1 MEFYMTD
8 IPGSANAKQIR
19 AGLGTVLKRYFIY
32 AFDLRHWHSKKIRG
46 IQEGFFTIH
55 DAAIGE
61 EILRRHQTP
70 DGRRVLR
77 GTKYIWVPGRAASPI
92 IIAGSAITIRRSNKP
107 LVSSHVV
114 LALQDENEK
123 IAKNIANR
131 QPADKKPYKTP
142 FAFQGFECGV
152 WVTDPRNSELP
163 TFSSFYRSLR
173 PGNFR
178 MTRQAIQ
185 IELFKMPEPLGSPIV
200 QYMLC
205 PSITIRSSIISKEPS
220 GTYFIVTL
228 SWSPKLYDKI
238 EPLPSPTIPINGYGI
253 PFFLPPPPP
262 PRRVN
267 KSRVPSLDE
276 RHAKIVPYCFVY
288 RFKLK
293 EAHESIRLTTVG
305 SLPGF
310 QPIES
315 LKIFYQLAAYDFQQ
329 SMSSL
334 DDQLAGLPF
343 DIAFQMHSLVLK
355 GVLLPH
361 RVKELLGVVRRA
373 IRTTYNR
380 ASTELE
386 INRDST
392 GISQNPNTYANQ
404 VVASV
409 FKSWAGSWE
418 PQLPTDNPQTWLSEN
433 IQNDFLEALEKK
445 QLSQEYMLRMKFYRK
460 ENQVLIHRMSI
471 TPTGMFPGGP
481 NLEPKNRVLREYHN
495 YLDHFLRVSLV
506 DEDGGDL
513 RFESGVDGKY
523 IYDGRFIP
531 FLMPDSK
538 LLRIAGRTFT
548 FLGFSQS
555 SLRSH
560 TAWFMAPVTTQT
572 RRVIKVEDVI
582 ERLGNFKDIKIPGK
596 CAARIGQAFTDTV
609 ANIKIDD
616 FMIFHREDITNRGPD
631 GKTYTF
637 SDGCGVISRPLLERI
652 WKKGDFNTEPKPTV
666 FQIRFQGAKGVVA
679 LDSRLR
685 EQAIYLYKSMVKFD
699 GLNNK
704 TFEIS
709 RSFTKPL
716 PFYLNRCI
724 IKILE
729 DRGVPIQNFMNLQ
742 TNALATLREQT
753 FTPDSAAY
761 FLDYQN
767 RCTQANIPFL
777 IRELKTLGWD
787 YKEDNFLRKVVE
799 FTMLSTLRDMK
810 YRARIQVDQ
819 GFTLVGVL
827 DETGYLREGEIYCPI
842 EREDGVREAHRGKVA
857 ICRNP
862 ALHPGDIQVVE
873 AIEVPYD
880 SPLRDLKNCV
890 VFSQRGVRDLPS
902 MLSGGDLD
910 GDIYHIWW
918 EPSLMP
924 RNIARPADFPAVQA
938 LNYDNEVTQA
948 DIGKFF
954 LDFMENDKL
963 GVISIAHMVLADQ
976 EPLGVGSAACLKCA
990 EMASQAVDF
999 PKTGVPVRMNELPRT
1014 SKIRPDFLAPGPGV
1028 KFIDGNPNLMT
1039 DEFGDELNEWLEFE
1053 LDQIDFSKAEDA
1065 DDPFRTGQD
1074 FLYYKSDKA
1083 LGHLFREIDEEKF
1096 IKSWEHNAARFER
1109 GPNDLIKKVQAYM
1122 VRFVPDLEAMYA
1134 WYNFADELRIS
1145 YENNIHE
1152 LSLNYAINRNNDP
1165 LEEVEVFIGCILGT
1179 ESHRQSR
1186 IVRDSAEEMRG
1197 EVTRLI
1203 SHVASTIRY
1212 GTEGHSAGRDG
1223 NYDGF
1228 TLERALACVQ
1238 TCFTAREDD
1247 VGGSSFGWIAAAIG
1261 LKELSKRGRERS
1273 LADSL
1278 ATMTLRN

>member
-1 MEFYMTD
+1 MTD
-8 IPGSANAKQIR
+8 IPGAASSKQIR
-19 AGLGTVLKRYFIY
+19 AALGSVLKKYFIY
-32 AFDLRHWHSKKIRG
+32 SFELRQWSSKKHRG
-46 IQEGFFTIH
+46 TQEGCFTIH
-55 DAAIGE
+55 DRAIGE
-61 EILRRHQTP
+61 EILRKHSTP
-70 DGRRVLR
+70 EPRTVLR
-77 GTKYIWVPGRAASPI
+77 GTKYIRIFGRAQTPV
-92 IIAGSAITIRRSNKP
+92 IIAGSAITIKRSNRKTP
-107 LVSSHVV
+107 IPQHVIH
-114 LALQDENEK
+114 ALQDDNEK
-123 IAKNIANR
+123 IAKNMANR
-131 QPADKKPYKTP
+131 QPADKKPYRTP

-163 TFSSFYRSLR
+163 TFSSFYQSLR
-173 PGNFR
+173 SGNLR

-185 IELFKMPEPLGSPIV
+185 IELFKMAGPLGCPV
-200 QYMLC
+200 GQYMLC
-205 PSITIRSSIISKEPS
+205 PTSTVRSSIISRETS
-220 GTYFIVTL
+220 GTYFIISL
-228 SWSPKLYDKI
+228 RWSPKLYEKI
-238 EPLPSPTIPINGYGI
+238 EPNSSPTSPLSGYGS
-253 PFFLPPPPP
+253 PFSPPPPSP
-262 PRRVN
+262 SRRIN

-276 RHAKIVPYCFVY
+276 RHAKIVSYCFVY

-293 EAHESIRLTTVG
+293 EAHESIRLITVG
-305 SLPGF
+305 SIPGF
-310 QPIES
+310 QDIQS
-315 LKIFYQLAAYDFQQ
+315 LKIFHQHATYDFQR
-329 SMSSL
+329 SMAGL
-334 DDQLAGLPF
+334 DEQLANLPF
-343 DIAFQMHSLVLK
+343 DIAFQMHSLVLN

-373 IRTTYNR
+373 IQTSYSR
-380 ASTELE
+380 ASTEIE
-386 INRDST
+386 INRDSNGMT
-392 GISQNPNTYANQ
+392 IDATAYATQ

-409 FKSWAGSWE
+409 FKSWAGEWE
-418 PQLPTDNPQTWLSEN
+418 PQLPSEDPQTWLSEN
-433 IQNDFLEALEKK
+433 IQKDFLDALEKK
-445 QLSQEYMLRMKFYRK
+445 QRSQEYMLRMKFYRK

-481 NLEPKNRVLREYHN
+481 NLEPKNRVLREYHQ
-495 YLDHFLRVSLV
+495 YLNHFLRVSLV
-506 DEDGGDL
+506 EEDGGDL

-523 IYDGRFIP
+523 IYDGRFLP

-538 LLRIAGRTFT
+538 LLRIAGRNFT

-560 TAWFMAPVTTQT
+560 TAWFMAPVVTQKRT
-572 RRVIKVEDVI
+572 ITVERVIEL
-582 ERLGNFKDIKIPGK
+582 LGNFKDIKIPGK

-609 ANIKIDD
+609 ANIKIAE
-616 FMIFHREDITNRGPD
+616 FMTAYKNDIVKIGPG
-631 GKTYTF
+631 GKEYTF
-637 SDGCGVISRPLLERI
+637 SDGCGTISPALIEMI
-652 WKKGDFNTEPKPTV
+652 WKKGDFTTEPKPTV
-666 FQIRFQGAKGVVA
+666 FQIRFRGAKGVVS
-679 LDSRLR
+679 LDSTQRDPV
-685 EQAIYLYKSMVKFD
+685 ITLYNSMVKFD

-729 DRGVPIQNFMNLQ
+729 DRGVPVENFMNLQ
-742 TNALATLREQT
+742 RQALATLRERT

-777 IRELKTLGWD
+777 IRELHSLGWD

-810 YRARIQVDQ
+810 YRARIQVDK

-842 EREDGVREAHRGKVA
+842 QREDGKREAHRGVVA

-862 ALHPGDIQVVE
+862 ALHPGDIQTVT

-890 VFSQRGVRDLPS
+890 VFSQRGSRDLPS

-918 EPSLMP
+918 EPSMMP
-924 RNIARPADFPAVQA
+924 RFHAEPADFPSVQA
-938 LNYDNEVTQA
+938 LNYEREVTQA

-976 EPLGVGSAACLKCA
+976 EREGVRSPACLTCA
-990 EMASQAVDF
+990 RMASQAVDF
-999 PKTGVPVRMNELPRT
+999 PKTGVPVKMSELPRT

-1028 KFIDGNPNLMT
+1028 QFIDGNPNLVT
-1039 DEFGDELNEWLEFE
+1039 DEYENEFDYDYLDFE
-1053 LDQIDFSKAEDA
+1053 PSQIDFSKVEAA
-1065 DDPFRTGQD
+1065 DDPFRTGKD

-1083 LGHLFREIDEEKF
+1083 LGQLFREIDEEKF
-1096 IKSWEHNAARFER
+1096 IKSWEDNAARFER
-1109 GPNDLIKKVQAYM
+1109 GPNDLLKKVQEYM
-1122 VRFVPDLEAMYA
+1122 VRGVDLSKMFD
-1134 WYNFADELRIS
+1134 WYEFARELRIS
-1145 YENNIHE
+1145 YESNIRD
-1152 LSLNYAINRNNDP
+1152 LSHNYAINRNNDA
-1165 LEEVEVFIGCILGT
+1165 LEEVEVFIGCIIGT

-1186 IVRDSAEEMRG
+1186 VVRDSAEEMRG
-1197 EVTRLI
+1197 EVTRLV
-1203 SHVASTIRY
+1203 SHVAAVIRY
-1212 GTEGHSAGRDG
+1212 GTEGNAAVRDG
-1223 NYDGF
+1223 HYDGL

-1238 TCFTAREDD
+1238 ASFTAREDD
-1247 VGGSSFGWIAAAIG
+1247 EGGSSFGWLAAAIG
-1261 LKELSKRGRERS
+1261 LKELSKRKVERS
-1273 LADSL
+1273 LVDSF
-1278 ATMTLRN
+1278 AGMRFRN